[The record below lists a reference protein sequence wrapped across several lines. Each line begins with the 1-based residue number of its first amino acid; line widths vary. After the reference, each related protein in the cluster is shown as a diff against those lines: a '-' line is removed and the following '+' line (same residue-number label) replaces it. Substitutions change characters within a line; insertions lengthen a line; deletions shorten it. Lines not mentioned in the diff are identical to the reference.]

1 MPGVLINSVSF
12 SAQCVHCLEGMPCTF
27 PRFDTF
33 LTHCAHTFCLRCLYD
48 LKNKA
53 FICPT
58 CRNEIK
64 SEKPNVNK
72 LFLATTTKIKAK

>member
-1 MPGVLINSVSF
+1 MDCKICFEKYDKFEHKPMVIN
-12 SAQCVHCLEGMPCTF
+12 
-27 PRFDTF
+27 
-33 LTHCAHTFCLRCLYD
+33 CAHTFCLRCLYD

-72 LFLATTTKIKAK
+72 LFLATTKKLKLNKFFFFISMISWSY